1 MKKINYYPIPTVC
14 PYCNSPVIFTSNA
27 AIYGKQYGNGMCYKC
42 VNCDS
47 YVGVHTGT
55 NVPLGILANKELRK
69 LKKECHAL
77 FDPIWQNNKNI
88 KRTDAYKMLAKL
100 LDIPISECHFGW
112 FDKEM
117 LCKAKEILSRINKQ
131 NYI

>member
-14 PYCNSPVIFTSNA
+14 PYCNSPVIFTSNV

-42 VNCDS
+42 INCDS

-55 NVPLGILANKELRK
+55 NIPLGILANKELRE
-69 LKKECHAL
+69 LKKECHTL

-100 LDIPISECHFGW
+100 LDIPVNECHFGW
-112 FDKEM
+112 FDKET
-117 LCKAKEILSRINKQ
+117 LYKAKEILSRISK
-131 NYI
+131 